1 MAFLTALFSA
11 VIWGGGQL
19 LNKQYGKALFF
30 FCLQLIFVGIELFS
44 GSLNILT
51 GVADAHFRN
60 AGFFL
65 KGLWGVI
72 TLGDIPRADSSVKI
86 YDHSTVLMITG
97 LLAIVILLIFVGFFI
112 WNVRDAYKTRKRMEQ
127 NESETSRAYFKRVF
141 ESSFEYIAIA
151 PGMLLVV
158 IFSVVPILFS
168 AIVVFTNYNA
178 NNIPPRFLVSW
189 TGFQTFADIVNL
201 PVWSQT
207 FIGVFGWTIVWAF
220 VATFSNYIVGF
231 IQALILSS
239 KSIKF
244 PKVWRGLFILPW
256 AIPGFIS
263 QLLFKNMF
271 TTNGAFN
278 RMLLSSGLIDKAI
291 PFLGD
296 VGWARFTLIIINI
309 WLGFPYAMALIS
321 GIMTSVNQEMYEA
334 ASIDGAT
341 ARQKLI
347 SITIPTIMASIA
359 PLLIL
364 SITNN
369 FNNFGMIF
377 FVTGGNPQNPNY
389 TMAGSTDLLIT
400 WIYKLTVDQRMY
412 NYAAAM
418 SILIFLILASVAAWN
433 LSRTRAFKEG

>member
-1 MAFLTALFSA
+1 
-11 VIWGGGQL
+11 
-19 LNKQYGKALFF
+19 
-30 FCLQLIFVGIELFS
+30 VGIELVS
-44 GSLNILT
+44 GSINILT
-51 GVADAHFRN
+51 GQAELHFRN
-60 AGFFL
+60 AGFFI
-65 KGLWGVI
+65 KGLWGLI
-72 TLGDIPRADSSVKI
+72 TLGDIPRANSSVKV
-86 YDHSTVLMITG
+86 YDHSTMLMISG
-97 LLAIVILLIFVGFFI
+97 LLAAVIFLIFVGLWF
-112 WNVRDAYKTRKRMEQ
+112 WNVRDAYKTRKKLMQGEQ
-127 NESETSRAYFKRVF
+127 ETSGTYFKNVF
-141 ESSFEYIAIA
+141 EDSFEYIAIA
-151 PGMLLVV
+151 PGMFLVM
-158 IFSVVPILFS
+158 IFSLVPILFS

-178 NNIPPRFLVSW
+178 NNIPPRFLVDW
-189 TGFQTFADIVNL
+189 TGFQTFIDIVRL
-201 PVWSQT
+201 PVWSRT
-207 FIGVFGWTIVWAF
+207 FVGVFIWTVVGAF

-231 IQALILSS
+231 AQAVILSS
-239 KSIKF
+239 KRIKF
-244 PKVWRGLFILPW
+244 TKVWRGLFILPW

-278 RMLLSSGLIDKAI
+278 RLLLGAGLIDKAI
-291 PFLGD
+291 PFLSD
-296 VGWARFTLIIINI
+296 VSWARFTLVIINI

-321 GIMTSVNQEMYEA
+321 GIKTSVNQEMYEA

-341 ARQKLI
+341 AFQQLR
-347 SITIPTIMASIA
+347 SITVPTVLSSIA

-377 FVTGGNPQNPNY
+377 FVTGGNPQNANY
-389 TMAGSTDLLIT
+389 TMAGSTDILIT